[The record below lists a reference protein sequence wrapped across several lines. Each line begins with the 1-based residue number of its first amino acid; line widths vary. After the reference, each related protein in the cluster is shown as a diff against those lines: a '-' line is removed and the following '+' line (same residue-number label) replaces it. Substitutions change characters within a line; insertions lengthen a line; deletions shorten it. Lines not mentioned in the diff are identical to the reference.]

1 MDQSE
6 PGKRS
11 NGLTGNSPFGSE
23 LRGDLSGVV
32 GQRFALPGGAEL
44 AAAGGVEEIMRRNA
58 ADRARQAR
66 EEIARGDVLFLQGK
80 FAEALVRFQE
90 AVRLQPTMGDAHYRL
105 SCAARSSGKFELV
118 QQHLW
123 EAVRLDPR
131 HAGAREGLASW
142 LLQYGQ
148 IEKALEHSAMA
159 LTLKPK
165 RPGFIVTRATVLM
178 GDGRNEEA
186 AELLEPLV
194 AGGMVDPRLAVAYAQ
209 LAPKIGREA
218 QAAALVERVLALKEI
233 SPQVRTQFHFAAAGL
248 LDAMGRYDE
257 AFAQARMANE
267 RVRRPYNAANH
278 AAFVQNQVRSYCR
291 PNLNCL
297 PHASHGNRRPV
308 LIVGMPRSGTS
319 LVEQILASH
328 PDVFGAGELREMSL
342 VGMSLSKA
350 PWSQDGNGG
359 HRLDTLSVKRANAL
373 AAEYLSV
380 IHSLNSTA
388 RYVTD
393 KMPLN
398 NELLGLVELLLPDC
412 HVIHCIRD
420 PRDTCLSCYFTDF
433 AEGNDFCFDL
443 GHLANYYRNYRALM
457 AHWKKDLAI
466 PILDV
471 RYEDVVA
478 DKEGQTRRM
487 LEFLD
492 LPWDERCLDFHKNKR
507 LVATAS
513 RDQVRK
519 PIYNS
524 SVGRWKH
531 YEKHIPELVALGD
544 GG

>member
-1 MDQSE
+1 
-6 PGKRS
+6 
-11 NGLTGNSPFGSE
+11 
-23 LRGDLSGVV
+23 
-32 GQRFALPGGAEL
+32 
-44 AAAGGVEEIMRRNA
+44 MR
-58 ADRARQAR
+58 D
-66 EEIARGDVLFLQGK
+66 EIARGDVLFLQGK
-80 FAEALVRFQE
+80 FDEALARFQESLRLNPAEGDCHYRVACAARSAGKLELVERHLLE
-90 AVRLQPTMGDAHYRL
+90 AVRL
-105 SCAARSSGKFELV
+105 S
-118 QQHLW
+118 
-123 EAVRLDPR
+123 PR
-131 HAGAREGLASW
+131 HGGIRDGLASW
-142 LLQYGQ
+142 FLQNGK

-159 LTLKPK
+159 LAIKADH
-165 RPGFIVTRATVLM
+165 PGFMVTRASVLM
-178 GDGRNEEA
+178 GDGQNEAA

-194 AGGMVDPRLAVAYAQ
+194 VGGLVEPRLAIAYAQ

-218 QAAALVERVLALKEI
+218 QAAALVARVLEQKEI
-233 SPQVRTQFHFAAAGL
+233 APQVRTQFHFAAAGL

-257 AFAQARMANE
+257 AFEQARIANS
-267 RVRRPYNAANH
+267 RVRRPYDPARH
-278 AAFVQNQVRSYCR
+278 TAFVQTQIRSYCR
-291 PNLNCL
+291 QNLKSL
-297 PHASHGNRRPV
+297 PHASHQSRRPV

-328 PDVFGAGELREMSL
+328 PDVFGAGELRLMGL
-342 VGMSLSKA
+342 VGQSMANA

-359 HRLDTLSVKRANAL
+359 HRLDRLSLKRTNGL
-373 AAEYLSV
+373 AAEYLSA
-380 IHSLNSTA
+380 IESLNSTA

-398 NELLGLVELLLPDC
+398 QEHLGLVELLLPDC

-433 AEGNDFCFDL
+433 AEGNDFAFNL
-443 GHLANYYRNYRALM
+443 GHLASYHRNYRALM
-457 AHWKKDLAI
+457 AHWKKDLTI

-492 LPWDERCLDFHKNKR
+492 LPWDDRCLNFHKNKR

-544 GG
+544 GQSET